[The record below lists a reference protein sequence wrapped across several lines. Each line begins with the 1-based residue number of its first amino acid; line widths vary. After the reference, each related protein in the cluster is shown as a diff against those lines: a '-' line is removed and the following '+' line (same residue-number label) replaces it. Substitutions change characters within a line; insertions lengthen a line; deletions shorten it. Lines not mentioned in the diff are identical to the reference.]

1 MRLSDARRHDYLPAT
16 IETSGLQIRFSS
28 LLLNLSG

>member
-1 MRLSDARRHDYLPAT
+1 MRLSDARQDDYLPAT
-16 IETSGLQIRFSS
+16 IETSGLQSRFSS